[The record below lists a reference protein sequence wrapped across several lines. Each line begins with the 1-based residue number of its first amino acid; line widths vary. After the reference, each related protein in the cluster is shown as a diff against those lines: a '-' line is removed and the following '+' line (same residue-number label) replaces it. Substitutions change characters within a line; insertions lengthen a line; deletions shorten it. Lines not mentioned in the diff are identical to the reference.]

1 MDFPQRP
8 EDVSAAWLAE
18 VFATDETDVGEVRVE
33 PLGEGVGFTSATCLI
48 RTAGGGDVPACLF
61 AKFATDYEAA
71 AAMAA
76 RLELFGREAAFYA
89 ELAPELPIRTP
100 RCYFSD
106 FHAKSQ
112 RGVILQE
119 DCSGY
124 GLRAQTDEQPT
135 TLAEL
140 EAIVDVLARLHGRVD
155 DPSLLQHDW
164 LLRIEGPILQG
175 FFEMIGDN
183 WPTFLESQFVDL
195 LPPGLESQYQRMA
208 EVYTPLVLKHWAR
221 SGLSLGHLDYRVDNL
236 FIDEGAE
243 DPVIVFDWQT
253 AVLGRPAYDLA
264 YLLGGSYSP
273 EFRRAHERELVE
285 LLCEKLARL
294 GRTDHSVDTAW
305 RDYRFGVFYNQWLL
319 VQGATNLDMSS
330 ERGMALARAYVS
342 RFACLFDDYGG
353 VDLIDELE
361 RTQP

>member
-1 MDFPQRP
+1 MEFPQRP

-76 RLELFGREAAFYA
+76 RFELFGREAAFYA
-89 ELAPELPIRTP
+89 ELAPEVPIRTP

-106 FHAKSQ
+106 FDAKSQ
-112 RGVILQE
+112 CGVILQE
-119 DCSGY
+119 DCSIY

-140 EAIVDVLARLHGRVD
+140 EEIVDVLARLHGRVD

-164 LLRIEGPILQG
+164 LLRVDGPILVD
-175 FFEMIGDN
+175 FFEMMGDN
-183 WPTFLESQFVDL
+183 WPTFLESPFVDL
-195 LPPGLESQYQRMA
+195 LPPGLESQYDRMA
-208 EVYTPLVLKHWAR
+208 KVYTPLVLKHWAR
-221 SGLSLGHLDYRVDNL
+221 SGLSLGHFDYRVDNL

-243 DPVIVFDWQT
+243 DPVIVFDWQS

-264 YLLGGSYSP
+264 YLLGGGYSP
-273 EFRRAHERELVE
+273 EFRRAQERELVE
-285 LLCEKLARL
+285 LLCEKLEGL
-294 GRTDHSVDTAW
+294 GRTDYDFDAAW
-305 RDYRFGVFYNQWLL
+305 WDYRFGVFYNQWVF
-319 VQGATNLDMSS
+319 VQTATNLDMSS
-330 ERGMALARAYVS
+330 ERGMDLMRTLTR
-342 RFACLFDDYGG
+342 RFSQFFDDHGG

-361 RTQP
+361 RNQP